1 MRPPTPTLVFYNL
14 DIYVR
19 NKLIF
24 LIGLLKKFEIVLKCV
39 KNDVIYILW
48 VDDLLCT
55 HMTFSIPLIRY
66 IIITTN
72 YFKLFLFF

>member
-1 MRPPTPTLVFYNL
+1 MYFIGWTPNFK
-14 DIYVR
+14 YVR

-24 LIGLLKKFEIVLKCV
+24 LIGLHKKFEIVLKCV

-55 HMTFSIPLIRY
+55 HMTFSIPLMRY

-72 YFKLFLFF
+72 YFQLFLFF